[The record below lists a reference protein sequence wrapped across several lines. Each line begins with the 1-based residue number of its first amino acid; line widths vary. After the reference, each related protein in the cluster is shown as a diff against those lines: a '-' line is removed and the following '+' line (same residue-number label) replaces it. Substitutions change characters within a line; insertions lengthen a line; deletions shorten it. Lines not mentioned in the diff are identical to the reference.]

1 MRDRFGGARARQAL
15 GLAAIVLAIAVAT
28 DPLRSQEA
36 PSPLVVGLATP
47 LTGRA
52 AATGAA
58 QRAALEAA
66 IARINETG
74 GVIGRPVALAVADD
88 ACSRSGA
95 VRAQAELAAAKADVI
110 VGHPCPAASDAA
122 TPLYARA
129 GTLLIAAGNRHPSLT
144 AKPAG
149 PLVFRASGRD
159 DRQGTDA
166 ADRLAAMAGGDGA
179 IAILH
184 DRTAMARAI
193 VQAAVHRLNEIRGP
207 NGAARTLVTGI
218 VAGETDYARA
228 VDAVAASGAAAVL
241 FAGFPAEAAILL
253 RLMRARGITAPL
265 LLNANNATPELVA
278 HAGGALAE
286 RVEIML
292 PSAAGPPAGQDQGA
306 ASGDRDTL
314 DDIAAS
320 DARLALTAWA
330 AAVTAAQTA
339 SAEAVA
345 RELSAVS
352 PADRIAF
359 DARRDAITRSFA
371 PYRWTGSGW
380 RIAGR

>member
-1 MRDRFGGARARQAL
+1 MRDRFGGARARRAF
-15 GLAAIVLAIAVAT
+15 GLAASIFAIAAT
-28 DPLRSQEA
+28 ADPLGSQE
-36 PSPLVVGLATP
+36 SPLPIVVGLATP

-66 IARINETG
+66 ILRINETG
-74 GVIGRPVALAVADD
+74 GVIGRPVVLAVADD
-88 ACSRSGA
+88 TCSRSGA
-95 VRAQAELAAAKADVI
+95 VRAQAELAAAQADVI

-122 TPLYARA
+122 APLYARA

-166 ADRLAAMAGGDGA
+166 ADRLAAIAGGGT

-184 DRTAMARAI
+184 DRTAMARAV
-193 VQAAVHRLNEIRGP
+193 VQGTLHRLNEIRGP

-241 FAGFPAEAAILL
+241 FAGFPAEAAILI
-253 RLMRARGITAPL
+253 RLMRARGITAAL
-265 LLNANNATPELVA
+265 LLSASNATPELVA

-286 RVEIML
+286 HVEVML
-292 PSAAGPPAGQDQGA
+292 PSAAGAAAGQDESA
-306 ASGDRDTL
+306 ASGQHNTPE
-314 DDIAAS
+314 DIAAA
-320 DARLALTAWA
+320 DARLAVTAWA
-330 AAVTAAQTA
+330 AAVAAAQTA

-352 PADRIAF
+352 PAGAIAF
-359 DARRDAITRSFA
+359 DARRDAVTRSFA
-371 PYRWTGSGW
+371 PYRWTGNGW
-380 RIAGR
+380 RIAGS